1 MSGGLGST
9 CTDEDIRA
17 PKSKESETQNLQMNS
32 TLPAKAPKTHRGIL
46 SFRQLNALA
55 IAIVLSA
62 TGMVSIQDIAFV
74 VSSIFYMLFLS
85 KFAFPL
91 SPPSTEN
98 TPIFSPAKNKILA
111 VYVSVGALIGLLLP
125 IVYIFHGI
133 YEGDKEGIKA
143 AVPHVFLLS
152 SQVFMEGFAF
162 SNRFSIPIRVFV
174 PVFYN
179 AMRILTIMDWLKAE
193 IFKENEGFGK
203 GSEWRLY
210 VGRGLGVANMAFWS
224 FNLFGFLLPIY
235 LPRAFKRYYGAKEGQ
250 D

>member
-1 MSGGLGST
+1 
-9 CTDEDIRA
+9 
-17 PKSKESETQNLQMNS
+17 
-32 TLPAKAPKTHRGIL
+32 
-46 SFRQLNALA
+46 
-55 IAIVLSA
+55 
-62 TGMVSIQDIAFV
+62 
-74 VSSIFYMLFLS
+74 MLFLS

-193 IFKENEGFGK
+193 IFKENEGFGR